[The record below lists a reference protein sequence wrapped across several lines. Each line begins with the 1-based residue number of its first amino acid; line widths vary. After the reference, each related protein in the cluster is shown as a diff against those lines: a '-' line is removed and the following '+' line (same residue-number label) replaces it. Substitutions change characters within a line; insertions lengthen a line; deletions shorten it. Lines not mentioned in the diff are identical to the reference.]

1 MTGVQEVEVLLEAEE
16 EEVGVQGGFRREIGG
31 VVGEEVEE
39 EGEEVQN
46 RVGQTLLNSSNPSP
60 TRGDTAAVAKAGST
74 TATVRRRTSLAS
86 QKGEHLVH
94 NLWHNMR
101 CL

>member
-1 MTGVQEVEVLLEAEE
+1 MEVLLEAEE
-16 EEVGVQGGFRREIGG
+16 EEEVAVQGEFRREIGG
-31 VVGEEVEE
+31 VVEEEVEE

-60 TRGDTAAVAKAGST
+60 TREDTAAVAKAGST
-74 TATVRRRTSLAS
+74 TATVKRRTSLAS
-86 QKGEHLVH
+86 QKGEHVEH
-94 NLWHNMR
+94 EPWHDLK

>member
-1 MTGVQEVEVLLEAEE
+1 MEVLLEVEGEVAVQEE
-16 EEVGVQGGFRREIGG
+16 FRRETGG
-31 VVGEEVEE
+31 AVGEE

>member
-1 MTGVQEVEVLLEAEE
+1 MQELLEEE
-16 EEVGVQGGFRREIGG
+16 LEEVAVQGEFRREIGG

-46 RVGQTLLNSSNPSP
+46 RVGQTLLNSNNPSP
-60 TRGDTAAVAKAGST
+60 TREDTAAAVAKAGST

-86 QKGEHLVH
+86 QKGERILYKT
-94 NLWHNMR
+94 LIK
-101 CL
+101 